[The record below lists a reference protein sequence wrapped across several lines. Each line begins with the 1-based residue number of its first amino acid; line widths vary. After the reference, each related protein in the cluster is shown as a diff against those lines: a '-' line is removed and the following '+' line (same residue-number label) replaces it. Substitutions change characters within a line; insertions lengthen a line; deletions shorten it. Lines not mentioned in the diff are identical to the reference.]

1 MTDEGGSAVVESVFA
16 IVILLFLAL
25 GTIQVAL
32 TLYARNVVQAAVH
45 DGSRAVVE
53 IGNQDADADVIVREV
68 IGRSAGG
75 LVNELQIETS
85 IERTADRLFV
95 RVRASGSL
103 TARGPI
109 PVDLPI
115 TINSTSSRE
124 LFDVGR

>member
-1 MTDEGGSAVVESVFA
+1 MTDERGSAVVESVFA
-16 IVILLFLAL
+16 ILILLFLAL
-25 GTIQVAL
+25 GTIQVGL

-53 IGNQDADADVIVREV
+53 IGNRDVDADAVVREV

-75 LVNELQIETS
+75 LVDELLIDTS

-95 RVRASGSL
+95 HVRAGGLL
-103 TARGPI
+103 TAPGPI

-115 TINSTSSRE
+115 TVDSTSSRE
-124 LFDVGR
+124 LIDVGR

>member
-1 MTDEGGSAVVESVFA
+1 MTDERGSAVVESVFA
-16 IVILLFLAL
+16 IFILLFLAL

-53 IGNQDADADVIVREV
+53 IGNQGADADVIVREV

-75 LVNELQIETS
+75 LVDELQIETS

-95 RVRASGSL
+95 HVRAGGSL
-103 TARGPI
+103 TAPGPI

-115 TINSTSSRE
+115 TVDSTSSRE
-124 LFDVGR
+124 LFDAGR